1 MIWWGYYLNS
11 GWGQAGLLRKGRRLK
26 VKEKGKDIEIKKGIR
41 GKNESLL
48 SKRNTIDVLERG
60 SSCSQ
65 VLPQYEKTLQ
75 TKIPRET
82 PHRWHR
88 LVCNGSISLFKK
100 VFIYL
105 GFPGDSVVKNL
116 PVNAGDSGLILGLGR
131 SPGEGNDNPLQHPC
145 LENFMDRGAWQA
157 IVHGITKSRTRLSD
171 WAHLFIWLCQV
182 SVAASWDL
190 CCMWDRSLSYTDS
203 L

>member
-1 MIWWGYYLNS
+1 M
-11 GWGQAGLLRKGRRLK
+11 
-26 VKEKGKDIEIKKGIR
+26 KEKGKDIEIKKGIR

-88 LVCNGSISLFKK
+88 LVCNGSVSLFKK

-116 PVNAGDSGLILGLGR
+116 PVNAGDSGLIPGGR
-131 SPGEGNDNPLQHPC
+131 SSRVGNGNPLQCSC
-145 LENFMDRGAWQA
+145 LGDPMDQGAWWA
-157 IVHGITKSRTRLSD
+157 LVRGVPKSQTRLSK
-171 WAHLFIWLCQV
+171 
-182 SVAASWDL
+182 
-190 CCMWDRSLSYTDS
+190 
-203 L
+203 